1 MPALIAVG
9 LLLVFA
15 GNTEFHELLGLM
27 IVFVSVLSL
36 LSLAACAAAGNACVP
51 GGDHITAALPVDS
64 APACAELL
72 APTDPPRFSGR
83 QARGTPE
90 FGAQGVTT

>member
-1 MPALIAVG
+1 MPALIVMG

-15 GNTEFHELLGLM
+15 GNCESHEQLGLM
-27 IVFVSVLSL
+27 IVFVSVVSFLG
-36 LSLAACAAAGNACVP
+36 LAVCAAAGSASVP
-51 GGDHITAALPVDS
+51 AGDHITAVLPVDS